1 MYDEELAFTGL
12 GTFAIGGFVFE
23 AWLLALIALGA
34 TFAGI
39 ALLRVAGSRR

>member
-1 MYDEELAFTGL
+1 VYDEELAFTGL

-23 AWLLALIALGA
+23 AWLLAVVALIATA
-34 TFAGI
+34 AGL